1 MRKHLYKDLLVK
13 KYNGDVEAF
22 LKNINNIDSIF
33 WGCCRD
39 FSTEILSTNITWRW
53 LSFRVDDFSKIV
65 EVDMISKLEKWL
77 KKGSLSKQADSLENT
92 ITWLFDRHVNSLKNL
107 FDSKYKLSFI
117 PSFLL
122 NYDDQ
127 EIIDTEDTLGNI
139 ALLEFLKF
147 DKNEKIK
154 ILKKV
159 WDDNFYDFDF
169 NLIDME
175 DICAKYGA
183 PPPHTFLD
191 IQNIEK
197 YEAVQAENGH
207 FQLVFTF

>member
-1 MRKHLYKDLLVK
+1 MKKQFYKDLLVK
-13 KYNGDVEAF
+13 KHNGDMDSFIVDI
-22 LKNINNIDSIF
+22 KDINSFF

-39 FSTEILSTNITWRW
+39 FSTEILSKSNTWRW

-65 EVDMISKLEKWL
+65 EEDMISKLEKWL

-127 EIIDTEDTLGNI
+127 EIISTEDTLDNI
-139 ALLEFLKF
+139 ALSEFFKF
-147 DKNEKIK
+147 AKNEKIK
-154 ILKKV
+154 ILTKL
-159 WDDNFYDFDF
+159 WNDNFYDFD
-169 NLIDME
+169 LSLAEME
-175 DICAKYGA
+175 ELCTKYGA
-183 PPPHTFLD
+183 PPPDTFLN
-191 IQNIEK
+191 IKNIEK
-197 YEAVQAENGH
+197 YEAVQAKNGH
-207 FQLVFTF
+207 FQLVFAF

>member
-1 MRKHLYKDLLVK
+1 MKKQFYKDLLVK
-13 KYNGDVEAF
+13 KHNGDMDSFIVDI
-22 LKNINNIDSIF
+22 KDINSFF

-39 FSTEILSTNITWRW
+39 FSTEILSKSNTWRW

-65 EVDMISKLEKWL
+65 EEDMISKLEKWL

-127 EIIDTEDTLGNI
+127 EIISTEDTLDNI
-139 ALLEFLKF
+139 ALSEFFKF
-147 DKNEKIK
+147 AKNEKIK
-154 ILKKV
+154 ILTKL
-159 WDDNFYDFDF
+159 WNDNFYDFD
-169 NLIDME
+169 LSLAEME
-175 DICAKYGA
+175 ELCTKYGA
-183 PPPHTFLD
+183 PPPDTFLN
-191 IQNIEK
+191 IKNIEK

>member
-1 MRKHLYKDLLVK
+1 MKKQFYKDLLVK
-13 KYNGDVEAF
+13 KHNGDMDSFIVDI
-22 LKNINNIDSIF
+22 KDINSFF

-39 FSTEILSTNITWRW
+39 FSTEILSKSNTWRW

-65 EVDMISKLEKWL
+65 EEDMISKLEKWL

-127 EIIDTEDTLGNI
+127 EIISTEDTLDNI
-139 ALLEFLKF
+139 ALSEFFKF
-147 DKNEKIK
+147 AKNEKIK
-154 ILKKV
+154 ILTKL
-159 WDDNFYDFDF
+159 WNDNFYAFD
-169 NLIDME
+169 LSLAEME
-175 DICAKYGA
+175 ELCTKYGA
-183 PPPHTFLD
+183 PPPNTFLN
-191 IQNIEK
+191 IENIEK